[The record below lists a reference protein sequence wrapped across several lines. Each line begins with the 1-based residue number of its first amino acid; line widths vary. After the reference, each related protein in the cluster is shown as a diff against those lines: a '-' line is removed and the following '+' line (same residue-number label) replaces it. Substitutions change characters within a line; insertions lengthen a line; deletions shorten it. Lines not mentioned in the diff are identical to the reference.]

1 MPTLTTSQRIAN
13 MLFSSVYPLYLAK
26 AEKKGRTRAELDQV
40 IEWLTGFSDKKI
52 KKILFSLTLVFIFSH
67 SQAQKLINFSGQ
79 IKNSKT
85 EESIYLDLGG
95 TLIRLKLLEDGS
107 FSTNASIQQIPSS
120 FCFATISTKG
130 TTVYQQTPLI
140 WFEKDSIEVNID
152 WFDKSLQFKNRMPYQ
167 SLSEEIETLK
177 GNKQNEFILSK
188 PANVPILYFVNKNKE
203 KISISDL
210 EAFSQKVDE
219 IYQKSIYFKR
229 LTSYISA
236 KKRESVKIGS
246 IVEDF
251 TLPNKDGNQVS
262 VVNKGTKNKLI
273 TIFSS
278 SCSWSIASIS
288 LLEKLAKI
296 NNGKIE
302 IITIWADD
310 TRDSW
315 LNSDIDQKNKITWT
329 NIWDEYRFASTYLKN
344 TGWPTFYVIN
354 EDGRLIDIFYGY
366 KQKTANKLKDLI
378 K

>member
-1 MPTLTTSQRIAN
+1 MPTPLTTDQRIAN

-26 AEKKGRTRAELDQV
+26 LEKKGRTPAELDQV
-40 IEWLTGFSDKKI
+40 IEWLTGFSDQQI
-52 KKILFSLTLVFIFSH
+52 KKILFSLTLVLILSQ

-95 TLIRLKLLEDGS
+95 TAIRLKLLEDGS
-107 FSTNASIQQIPSS
+107 FSTNASIRQIPSS
-120 FCFATISTKG
+120 FCFVTISTKG
-130 TTVYQQTPLI
+130 AVYQQTPLI

-177 GNKQNEFILSK
+177 GNKQNEFVLSN
-188 PANVPILYFVNKNKE
+188 PVNVPILYFVNKNKE

-219 IYQKSIYFKR
+219 VYQGSIYFKS

-236 KKRESVKIGS
+236 KKREPVKIGS

-262 VVNKGTKNKLI
+262 VVNKDAKNKLI

-278 SCSWSIASIS
+278 SCPWSIASIS

-302 IITIWADD
+302 IITIWSDD

-354 EDGRLIDIFYGY
+354 AEGRLVDIFNNYS
-366 KQKTANKLKDLI
+366 QKTANKLKDLI

>member
-1 MPTLTTSQRIAN
+1 MPSLTTDQRIA
-13 MLFSSVYPLYLAK
+13 K
-26 AEKKGRTRAELDQV
+26 IEKKGRTRAELDQV

-52 KKILFSLTLVFIFSH
+52 KKILYSLTLVFIFSH

-95 TLIRLKLLEDGS
+95 TAIRLKLLEDGS

-120 FCFATISTKG
+120 FCFATISKG
-130 TTVYQQTPLI
+130 TVYQQTPLI

-188 PANVPILYFVNKNKE
+188 PVNVPILYFVNKNKE

-236 KKRESVKIGS
+236 KKREPVKIGS

-262 VVNKGTKNKLI
+262 VVNKDAKNKLI

-278 SCSWSIASIS
+278 SCSWSIASIG